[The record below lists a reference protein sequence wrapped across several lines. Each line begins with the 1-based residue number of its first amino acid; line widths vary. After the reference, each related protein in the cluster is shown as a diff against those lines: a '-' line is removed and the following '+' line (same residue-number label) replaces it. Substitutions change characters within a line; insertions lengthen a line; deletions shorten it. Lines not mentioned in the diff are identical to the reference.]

1 METTSNLHHDSAN
14 LNDSTPP
21 NQPAGEASSSHE
33 PGQPQSPKPLM
44 GTIRSAMRQAA
55 TDAREAADRAVPKV
69 KSAAEDA
76 VYWMAYGVSFAAV
89 FQWHVAKHLA
99 PDCLKAG
106 NRDGV
111 KKGRESAEEWM
122 AKRSQTEE
130 QHSGLT
136 VAVAA
141 ASSGQ
146 STGSPA

>member
-1 METTSNLHHDSAN
+1 
-14 LNDSTPP
+14 
-21 NQPAGEASSSHE
+21 
-33 PGQPQSPKPLM
+33 M